1 MNPFSKSTAK
11 MMSSAR
17 VSFRK
22 LVTSFSFSF
31 HSSLLE
37 LVNRAY
43 AVDALAIAAGVC
55 VLLLFR

>member
-1 MNPFSKSTAK
+1 

-22 LVTSFSFSF
+22 LVTSFSFD
-31 HSSLLE
+31 SSLLE
-37 LVNRAY
+37 LVNRAC
-43 AVDALAIAAGVC
+43 AVDGLAIVAGVC